1 MNILGN
7 QKDGSKADLPEKK
20 PCLCMVFQNGTES
33 EKVIEE
39 VVVLYGYLTTI
50 PQIPSLGI
58 SFRSIPTRVG
68 LMSQAQSKSKA
79 KRK

>member
-50 PQIPSLGI
+50 PQIP
-58 SFRSIPTRVG
+58 IP
-68 LMSQAQSKSKA
+68 
-79 KRK
+79 